1 MDEAGEL
8 VLQETFYAPSTDG
21 ALDHLF
27 ARREAIRERIEAIAS
42 FMDGEARMA
51 LACFLDG
58 HSVANRER
66 YTPDVEALLDV
77 DQAIASLD
85 AGMWDQ
91 AMRLTDVM
99 DCMPEARRHE
109 WHEQIR
115 NHTTPEFTPDNVL
128 PTFEFLL
135 ASRHRFLA
143 EKVDGLFQ
151 NLSRTHVTN
160 QPEGFG
166 KRMILQYVVSESGSY
181 PDP

>member
-1 MDEAGEL
+1 
-8 VLQETFYAPSTDG
+8 
-21 ALDHLF
+21 
-27 ARREAIRERIEAIAS
+27 
-42 FMDGEARMA
+42 
-51 LACFLDG
+51 ACFLDG

-77 DQAIASLD
+77 DRAIAALD
-85 AGMWDQ
+85 ADMWDQ

-181 PDP
+181 PDPRRVGYIHDLRGVIARFMGRDDPHYNDTRAAVMRAVEVAGQWITLDRKSVV